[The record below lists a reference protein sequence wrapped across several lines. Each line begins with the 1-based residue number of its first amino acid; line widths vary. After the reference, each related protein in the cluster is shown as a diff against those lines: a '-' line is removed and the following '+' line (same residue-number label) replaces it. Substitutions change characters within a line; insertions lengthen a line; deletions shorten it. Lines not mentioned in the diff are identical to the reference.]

1 MDESK
6 RRARAMATAVLL
18 VVGVT
23 SSASA
28 GVAVPRTPAGRVLS
42 AWLDA
47 FNSGDRSRVTA
58 YVKRY
63 QADNPHGVDVLID
76 HVLEIRRETGGFD
89 LVSVDRAEPFAI
101 DFVVNARSTPQTWY
115 VSLEVTGEKSP
126 RVVEL
131 HRDEIPRGSK
141 VTPIRVTVDAATR
154 ARVIDGVARRL
165 TDWYV
170 YPDVAKKMVDLLR
183 GRQGLGEYD
192 AITDGRKLARAINDD
207 LHAVTSDNH
216 LAIECTSET
225 LPKDEGE
232 PAVDSAAPID
242 ERFRADMLRDNCGF
256 ENVDR
261 LEGNIGYLKINF
273 FAPAVVCGSTASAA
287 MSLLAHVDALIVD
300 LRDNGGGAPRM
311 VAWISSYLFDARTHL
326 NDQYER
332 KRNKTSEFWTR
343 ADVPGAK
350 LGSNV
355 PVYVLTAKRT
365 FSAAEE
371 FTYNLKYLK
380 RATIVGENTG
390 GGAHPTAPMRVDDH
404 FIIHVPYARP
414 VNPITKT
421 DWEGTGV
428 APDVNVAADQA
439 LDVAKK
445 LAAEAIRKKATPP
458 SVEQ

>member
-1 MDESK
+1 MTGLNYCTCLKAAALLLLLSVPS
-6 RRARAMATAVLL
+6 RVSAAVAM
-18 VVGVT
+18 
-23 SSASA
+23 
-28 GVAVPRTPAGRVLS
+28 PKTPAGRVLS
-42 AWLDA
+42 AFLDA

-76 HVLEIRRETGGFD
+76 HILEIRREIGGFD

-101 DFVVNARSTPQTWY
+101 DFVVNARSTPQTWS

-141 VTPIRVTVDAATR
+141 VSPIRVTVDAATR

-165 TDWYV
+165 DEWYV

-183 GRQGLGEYD
+183 GRQGMGEYD

-207 LHAVTSDNH
+207 LHAVTSDQH

-232 PAVDSAAPID
+232 PAVDSKAPGD
-242 ERFRADMLRDNCGF
+242 ERFGADMLRENCGF

-261 LEGNIGYLKINF
+261 LGGNVGYLKIDR
-273 FAPAVVCGSTASAA
+273 FAPTAVCGPTASAA

-300 LRDNGGGAPRM
+300 LRDNGGGSPSM

-326 NDQYER
+326 NDQYDR
-332 KRNKTSEFWTR
+332 RRNKTFEFWTR
-343 ADVPGAK
+343 EDVPGPK
-350 LGSNV
+350 LGGKV
-355 PVYVLTAKRT
+355 PVYVLTARRT
-365 FSAAEE
+365 FSAGEE

-380 RATIVGENTG
+380 RATIVGENTS
-390 GGAHPTAPMRVDDH
+390 GGAHPTAPFRIDDH
-404 FIIHVPYARP
+404 FIIDVPYARAINP
-414 VNPITKT
+414 VTKT
-421 DWEGTGV
+421 NWEGTGV
-428 APDVNVAADQA
+428 APDVDVPADQA

-445 LAAEAIRKKATPP
+445 LAAETIRERTAPP
-458 SVEQ
+458 STSR